1 MKYFPSLVYNVMWV
15 VALPVLSLNNDTL
28 ACVKSLYAKP
38 SLLINL
44 TTTFPSGVTSLDN
57 DSIYFPTNG
66 GVVADLGF
74 SPSPSTFGCSTFGCS
89 AFGCSTFGCSALS
102 VLYIDSPAG
111 FRSNS
116 KLLKSP
122 FVKSKSWSCL
132 K

>member
-1 MKYFPSLVYNVMWV
+1 M
-15 VALPVLSLNNDTL
+15 
-28 ACVKSLYAKP
+28 YAKP

-57 DSIYFPTNG
+57 DSIYFPTND
-66 GVVADLGF
+66 GVVVDLGF

-89 AFGCSTFGCSALS
+89 TLGCSAFGCSTLGSSTLSALYTD
-102 VLYIDSPAG
+102 LPAG

-122 FVKSKSWSCL
+122 FVKSKS
-132 K
+132 